1 MGFFAYALNDKCGCG
16 LFGVLLFWIFAD
28 ALRIVHGGGAF
39 PDCFVAVA
47 PRNDGRESSR
57 AMTGEEDVGMTGG
70 LAE

>member
-1 MGFFAYALNDKCGCG
+1 MTSVGADCLGYYYSGILLTLCAL
-16 LFGVLLFWIFAD
+16 FME
-28 ALRIVHGGGAF
+28 GGAF